1 MAFRKQG
8 CKQVGGSAR
17 GVFLEAL
24 RSGWSQSAAATVAGV
39 SHSTGHRWA
48 NAEGVAADLRHRGV
62 RYPVEAREAFWA
74 AMTSGSAPSQASLIA
89 GVSDNTG
96 QIWVQQAGYVPRT
109 QTLVA
114 VVADELDLVPRV
126 RAPLRFTDRC
136 RLEERLR
143 EIASSPPAAG
153 LVGLHRDTTR
163 RDMSRA
169 QTRSGHPA
177 PAGHA
182 APQANRT
189 RPN

>member
-96 QIWVQQAGYVPRT
+96 QIWVEQAGYVPRT

-136 RLEERLR
+136 PPQELLEEGAPSPQPAAPLGGPRDP
-143 EIASSPPAAG
+143 IPPA
-153 LVGLHRDTTR
+153 LSPRPPPPP
-163 RDMSRA
+163 
-169 QTRSGHPA
+169 HPA
-177 PAGHA
+177 P
-182 APQANRT
+182 
-189 RPN
+189 